1 MFAWQRLLPI
11 ALLVALVSGCG
22 GVEPRDYQ
30 GTEPRFE
37 IEEFFAGKT
46 KAWGIFQGRSGE
58 VKRRFEVTI
67 DGYRDG
73 EVFVLDERFQYADGE
88 TDQRVWRIRR
98 TGEHTYRG
106 RADDIIG
113 VATGEQY
120 GNALNWRYQLRLD
133 VEGSTYDLT
142 FNDWMYQINDRVMV
156 NRATVTKFGFEVGEV
171 TLFFQRQGDRS

>member
-1 MFAWQRLLPI
+1 MRFWQRLIPVI
-11 ALLVALVSGCG
+11 LLGTLLAGCG
-22 GVEPRDYQ
+22 GVQPRDYQ
-30 GTEPRFE
+30 GTKPEFR

-46 KAWGIFQGRSGE
+46 EAWGIFQGRNGK

-73 EVFVLDERFQYADGE
+73 DVFVLEEDFRYADGE

-98 TGEHTYRG
+98 TGEHSYRG
-106 RADDIIG
+106 RAEDIIG

-133 VEGSTYDLT
+133 VDGNTYDLT
-142 FNDWMYQINDRVMV
+142 FNDWMYQINDRVMI
-156 NRATVTKFGFEVGEV
+156 NRASVTKFGFEVGEV
-171 TLFFQRQGDRS
+171 TLFFQRQGDNS